1 MCLVKILLGKTM
13 WDKKLMMEKEY
24 IILQYVITCLIKNL
38 ARKTQWDTTM
48 TKGKRV
54 QNVFVEQ
61 VVSIT

>member
-1 MCLVKILLGKTM
+1 M